1 MPQTLTVSQLGTVL
15 GVWAHP
21 DDEAYLSAALMAEAR
36 DAGQTVVVVTAT
48 DGALGGDGPVADLR
62 RLEVVASLAAVGVTD
77 HRWLGFRDGRCAAV
91 PPDDGGRAVRAV
103 LEDVRPDS
111 VVTFGRDGLTGHPD
125 HAAVSGWVER
135 AWRADGCRALLLQA
149 TLTESFHRRWG
160 RLTARSA
167 VWMPGAHPPSVP
179 DAEVALRVR
188 AHGRTARRKLEAL
201 RAHASQTTVLR
212 EAVGEDTYLRW
223 WSEESFVR
231 VPAAPAVLVPV
242 PRAPG
247 DAGARAFS
255 RGEDR

>member
-1 MPQTLTVSQLGTVL
+1 MPQTLTVSQLGTVM

-48 DGALGGDGPVADLR
+48 DGELGGDGPVGDLR
-62 RLEVVASLAAVGVTD
+62 RMEVVASLAAVGVTD

-91 PPDDGGRAVRAV
+91 PPDDGVRVVRAL
-103 LEDVRPDS
+103 LEEVRPDT

-125 HAAVSGWVER
+125 HVVVSGWVER

-160 RLTARSA
+160 GLTERSA

-179 DAEVALRVR
+179 DTGVTLRVH

-201 RAHASQTTVLR
+201 RAHASQTTALR
-212 EAVGEDTYLRW
+212 ESVGEDTYLRW

-231 VPAAPAVLVPV
+231 VPPPPAALVPT

-247 DAGARAFS
+247 DAVVRVTS